1 MIPAPPAS
9 SRSSISTFAVVAPY
23 FPRRR
28 RALDDA
34 AGAPLALPSGRT
46 SRLARPFP
54 AMDLESREEL
64 LERLF
69 DVGVAS
75 DDVTVADVTSRADPA
90 RFNAVA
96 SRLAA
101 DVAALAPAAGADDQ
115 RGVTAAAAAVYRAV
129 AGAGAN
135 PAASSSRAEQAL
147 RRLAAAIDATAPSN
161 RCGTPELL
169 ASLVTYAQAA
179 TMIAR
184 RAKATSETTAEPR
197 AAIPAPDDDREGEG
211 GPLGGPPGGAIPMD
225 HSSAA
230 SPSSSTKM
238 VKVKVPPPTHTQ
250 TQTRTRETRASA
262 PARRRRARRRRPR
275 RHRREDPR
283 GRARLRPGGA
293 RRVRRRDSARD
304 GGAPARPPR
313 ASLPPGAEAASRRTS
328 ARRSATSPPRWTRS
342 TERERKP
349 SPGARGSPRGPSRRA
364 PGSRTSRTCARRSG
378 GGGGEG
384 RRRGRGDDS
393 GSVRDSDSDLPYRVN
408 VGLADVWDAR
418 VGDLARVDQRTN
430 AEQARALEASAK
442 RVRIGAVPDRGGRAT
457 RAATRNAKKS
467 PCPPSRRERAPR
479 ERGTATRPAREKK
492 RGEGRA
498 ARGGRGRGGGGGEGT
513 TEAGR
518 GRGNKW

>member
-211 GPLGGPPGGAIPMD
+211 GPLGGPPGGAVPMD

-230 SPSSSTKM
+230 SPSPSTKNGKSKSSPSDAHANANANAKRARPLRR
-238 VKVKVPPPTHTQ
+238 VVGALAGDDRVATAAK
-250 TQTRTRETRASA
+250 TRAGVPVSA
-262 PARRRRARRRRPR
+262 PEVLAACVAATRRAMAALPPD
-275 RHRREDPR
+275 H
-283 GRARLRPGGA
+283 RARLF
-293 RRVRRRDSARD
+293 
-304 GGAPARPPR
+304 
-313 ASLPPGAEAASRRTS
+313 PPGAEAALAPNERATLRDVAAALDSEYRTRKETVARRAGLTARAFAQS
-328 ARRSATSPPRWTRS
+328 ARLEDQPDVCEAFR
-342 TERERKP
+342 
-349 SPGARGSPRGPSRRA
+349 RRA
-364 PGSRTSRTCARRSG
+364 EVREDAG
-378 GGGGEG
+378 
-384 RRRGRGDDS
+384 GRGDDS

-457 RAATRNAKKS
+457 RSGDKE
-467 PCPPSRRERAPR
+467 REKVAMPAFAPR
-479 ERGTATRPAREKK
+479 TSAAGAGNGDASRAGKEKGGRGGR
-492 RGEGRA
+492 RG
-498 ARGGRGRGGGGGEGT
+498 GGRGRGGGGG
-513 TEAGR
+513 
-518 GRGNKW
+518 RGNKW

>member
-1 MIPAPPAS
+1 
-9 SRSSISTFAVVAPY
+9 
-23 FPRRR
+23 
-28 RALDDA
+28 
-34 AGAPLALPSGRT
+34 
-46 SRLARPFP
+46 
-54 AMDLESREEL
+54 MDLESREEL

-75 DDVTVADVTSRADPA
+75 DDVSVADVTSRADPA

-197 AAIPAPDDDREGEG
+197 AATPAPDDKKDREGEG
-211 GPLGGPPGGAIPMD
+211 GPLGGPLGGPPGGAVPMD
-225 HSSAA
+225 HSSNGKSKS
-230 SPSSSTKM
+230 SPSDANANANANAKRARPLRRVVGALAGDDRVATAAK
-238 VKVKVPPPTHTQ
+238 
-250 TQTRTRETRASA
+250 TRAGVPVSA
-262 PARRRRARRRRPR
+262 PEVLAACVAATRRAMAALPPD
-275 RHRREDPR
+275 H
-283 GRARLRPGGA
+283 RARLF
-293 RRVRRRDSARD
+293 
-304 GGAPARPPR
+304 
-313 ASLPPGAEAASRRTS
+313 PPGAEAALAPNERATLRDVAAALDSEYRTRKETVARRAGLTARAFAQS
-328 ARRSATSPPRWTRS
+328 ARLEDQPDVCEAFR
-342 TERERKP
+342 
-349 SPGARGSPRGPSRRA
+349 RRA
-364 PGSRTSRTCARRSG
+364 EVRED
-378 GGGGEG
+378 GGEG
-384 RRRGRGDDS
+384 PRADS
-393 GSVRDSDSDLPYRVN
+393 GSVRDADSDLPRRVN

-457 RAATRNAKKS
+457 RSGDKE
-467 PCPPSRRERAPR
+467 REKIAMPAFAPR
-479 ERGTATRPAREKK
+479 TSAAGAGNGDASRAGNNKGGRGGR
-492 RGEGRA
+492 RG
-498 ARGGRGRGGGGGEGT
+498 GGRGRGGGGGRGNNR
-513 TEAGR
+513 GGGG